1 MYVCICIYIYI
12 YRERERERE
21 VPRKSKMRP
30 VFIIYIEIWQEGN
43 PQTLETNINKAQV
56 EVTIFKLEI
65 VCLKLCKITHKL
77 KSQFQL
83 FFRMCKIT
91 YV

>member
-1 MYVCICIYIYI
+1 MPFFYQTSSCVYIYIYI
-12 YRERERERE
+12 E

-65 VCLKLCKITHKL
+65 V
-77 KSQFQL
+77 
-83 FFRMCKIT
+83 
-91 YV
+91 